1 MASFS
6 TFAERLDTGTRLL
19 VAHSVIAM
27 LFILNIVAI
36 SYPLSGPVKAPLFLM
51 AIYYWAIYRPTL
63 MPSFLVFFAGILLDL
78 LSGLPIGLNALAFVM
93 TQWIVR
99 DQRRF
104 LMGQNFLM
112 IWIGFILLSI
122 IAGLVQWALFGLV
135 NLHWPPLYPLWI
147 STAFGGSIFPF
158 VCVVLHLTHKILPA
172 PHPAARFSSQT
183 RARTL

>member
-6 TFAERLDTGTRLL
+6 TFAERIDTGVRLL
-19 VAHSVIAM
+19 AAHCVIAL
-27 LFILNIVAI
+27 LFIFNIVAI

-63 MPSFLVFFAGILLDL
+63 MPAWLVFIAGILLDL
-78 LSGLPIGLNALAFVM
+78 LSGVPVGLNTIVFMLI
-93 TQWIVR
+93 QWSVR

-112 IWIGFILLSI
+112 IWIGFVVLSVM
-122 IAGLVQWALFGLV
+122 AGLLQWAMFGLV
-135 NLHWPPLYPLWI
+135 NWGWPPLTPLWM

-158 VCVVLHLTHKILPA
+158 VCVILHLTHKILPA

-183 RARTL
+183 LPRAL